1 MQVGVIEGGTQEG
14 VRLTSDFATVA
25 VNVSQAMDTDSKL
38 HIHAAAGD
46 RANLRTS
53 VMIATTSSGA
63 IAATTL
69 NYYYP

>member
-1 MQVGVIEGGTQEG
+1 
-14 VRLTSDFATVA
+14 
-25 VNVSQAMDTDSKL
+25 MDTDSKL